1 MSSCK
6 QQFSI
11 SIYLIWLL
19 ALIALGKLNLIG
31 QTNTKPNLIF
41 ILADDLGYGDL
52 GCFGQSKIKTPNLDR
67 LAKGGMKLTQFYS
80 GSTVCAPSRCVLM
93 TGLHTG
99 HAYIRGNGRHNLR
112 PNDFTVA
119 ELFKQ
124 AGYATGCF
132 GKWGLGNEES
142 DGLPTKQGFD
152 SFYGYLHQGHAHN
165 FYPTFLINNERRVK
179 LRNVPAN
186 ELPSGAGWAKKRVDY
201 SHDLITEKAMH
212 WLDMN
217 HKKPFFLYLP
227 FTIPHANNEGTRGT
241 GDGQD
246 VPDYG
251 IYSKKNWTNP
261 NKGQAAMITR
271 MDADIG
277 RLMARLEKYNITS
290 NTLVIFSSDNGHHRE
305 GGNDPKFF
313 DSNGPLRGMKRD
325 LYEGGIRVPTVA
337 YWPGRIQSG
346 TESDHPAYFGDLM
359 ATSAELLDLNAP
371 GQLDSVSFLPTLL
384 GQPEKQF
391 KREFLYWE
399 FLERRGAQAVVIGET
414 GRWKAMRKQSAT
426 APIELYD
433 LDNDLGE
440 TTNVA
445 ADHPKIIA
453 RAEEL
458 FKEQHVP
465 NPLWKAPFQ
474 PRRK

>member
-1 MSSCK
+1 MNICK
-6 QQFSI
+6 LFF
-11 SIYLIWLL
+11 
-19 ALIALGKLNLIG
+19 ATALGLFALAKPAALG
-31 QTNTKPNLIF
+31 QAEAKPNLIF

-52 GCFGQSKIKTPNLDR
+52 GCFGQKKIKTPHLDR

-112 PNDFTVA
+112 PSDFTVA

-124 AGYATGCF
+124 SDYATGCF
-132 GKWGLGNEES
+132 GKWGLGHEGT

-152 SFYGYLHQGHAHN
+152 AFYGYLHQGHAHN
-165 FYPTFLINNERRVK
+165 FYTTFLIKNERRVK

-186 ELPSGAGWAKKRVDY
+186 ELPSGAGWAKERIDY
-201 SHDLITEKAMH
+201 SHDLIVENALH

-251 IYSKKNWTNP
+251 IYAEKKWTNP

-277 RLMARLEKYNITS
+277 RLMARLKQYNLTK
-290 NTLVIFSSDNGHHRE
+290 NTLVVFSSDNGHHRE
-305 GGNDPKFF
+305 GGNDPDFF
-313 DSNGPLRGMKRD
+313 DANGPLRGMKRD
-325 LYEGGIRVPTVA
+325 LYEGGIRVPTIA
-337 YWPGRIQSG
+337 HWPGHIKPDSA
-346 TESDHPAYFGDLM
+346 SDHPAYFGDLM
-359 ATSAELLDLNAP
+359 ATAAELLGVTAP
-371 GQLDSVSFLPTLL
+371 GKLDSISILPTLL
-384 GQPEKQF
+384 GQTNKQL

-399 FLERRGAQAVVIGET
+399 FLERRGVQAVVLGET
-414 GRWKAMRKQSAT
+414 GRWKALRKQSAT
-426 APIELYD
+426 APIEIYD

-440 TTNVA
+440 AKNIA
-445 ADHPKIIA
+445 SDHPELVA

-465 NPLWKAPFQ
+465 NPLWNAPFK
-474 PRRK
+474 PRKR

>member
-1 MSSCK
+1 MNICK
-6 QQFSI
+6 FFF
-11 SIYLIWLL
+11 
-19 ALIALGKLNLIG
+19 ATALGLFSLAKPAALG
-31 QTNTKPNLIF
+31 QAESKPNLIF

-52 GCFGQSKIKTPNLDR
+52 GCFGQKKIKTPHLDR

-112 PNDFTVA
+112 PSDFTVA

-124 AGYATGCF
+124 SGYATGCF
-132 GKWGLGNEES
+132 GKWGLGNEGT

-152 SFYGYLHQGHAHN
+152 AFYGYLHQGHAHN

-186 ELPSGAGWAKKRVDY
+186 ELPSGAGWAKERIDY
-201 SHDLITEKAMH
+201 SHDLIVENALH

-251 IYSKKNWTNP
+251 IYTEKKWTNP

-277 RLMARLEKYNITS
+277 RLMARLNQYKLTE
-290 NTLVIFSSDNGHHRE
+290 NTLVVFSSDNGHHRE
-305 GGNDPKFF
+305 GGNDPDFF
-313 DSNGPLRGMKRD
+313 DANGPLRGMKRD
-325 LYEGGIRVPTVA
+325 LYEGGIRVPTIA
-337 YWPGRIQSG
+337 HWPGHIKPDSA
-346 TESDHPAYFGDLM
+346 SDHPAYFGDLM
-359 ATSAELLDLNAP
+359 ATAAELLGVTAP
-371 GQLDSVSFLPTLL
+371 GKLDSISILPTLL
-384 GQPEKQF
+384 GQTDKQL

-399 FLERRGAQAVVIGET
+399 FLERRGAQAVVLGET
-414 GRWKAMRKQSAT
+414 GRWKALRKQSAT
-426 APIELYD
+426 APIEIYD

-440 TTNVA
+440 TKDIA
-445 ADHPKIIA
+445 ADHPELVA

-465 NPLWKAPFQ
+465 NPLWNAPFK
-474 PRRK
+474 PRKR

>member
-1 MSSCK
+1 MNICK
-6 QQFSI
+6 LFF
-11 SIYLIWLL
+11 
-19 ALIALGKLNLIG
+19 ATALGLFALTKPAPLG
-31 QTNTKPNLIF
+31 QAETKPNLIF

-52 GCFGQSKIKTPNLDR
+52 GCFGQKKIKTPHLDR

-112 PNDFTVA
+112 PAISPWRSCSSSPATQPAALANGDF
-119 ELFKQ
+119 
-124 AGYATGCF
+124 
-132 GKWGLGNEES
+132 GNEGT

-152 SFYGYLHQGHAHN
+152 TFYGYLHQGHAHN

-186 ELPSGAGWAKKRVDY
+186 ELPSGAGWAKERIDY
-201 SHDLITEKAMH
+201 SHDLIVENALH

-251 IYSKKNWTNP
+251 IYAEKKWSNP

-277 RLMARLEKYNITS
+277 HLMTRLKQYNLTE
-290 NTLVIFSSDNGHHRE
+290 NTLVVFSSDNGHHRE
-305 GGNDPKFF
+305 GGNDPDFF
-313 DSNGPLRGMKRD
+313 DANGPLRGMKRD
-325 LYEGGIRVPTVA
+325 LYEGGIRVPTIA
-337 YWPGRIQSG
+337 HWPGHIKPDSA
-346 TESDHPAYFGDLM
+346 SDHPAYFGDLM
-359 ATSAELLDLNAP
+359 ATAAELLGECARPTRQQHPPHPAWPSGQAAKARVSVLGIPRAP
-371 GQLDSVSFLPTLL
+371 GV
-384 GQPEKQF
+384 
-391 KREFLYWE
+391 
-399 FLERRGAQAVVIGET
+399 QAVVLGET
-414 GRWKAMRKQSAT
+414 GRMES
-426 APIELYD
+426 
-433 LDNDLGE
+433 
-440 TTNVA
+440 VA
-445 ADHPKIIA
+445 QTVRYRAD
-453 RAEEL
+453 
-458 FKEQHVP
+458 
-465 NPLWKAPFQ
+465 
-474 PRRK
+474 